1 MRARKKAW
9 ADPYLE
15 AHGEFAIEEIN
26 RDDDFFLSTPLYLE
40 VGVGKGD
47 FIIGMASKHP
57 GNYLGL
63 ERESNVLA
71 VACKKAVDSGLE
83 NRVRLM
89 RIDFDDA
96 YESLEGLKFQAIFLN
111 FSDPWPKRRHWKRR
125 LTERNRLTKMASLLV
140 EGGEIRVKTD
150 NLDLYEFTLEEAKE
164 AGLTIKLQ
172 EEVYEFDAEH
182 DCMSEYESRFRAE
195 GNPIHRAIITK

>member
-15 AHGEFAIEEIN
+15 AHGEVAIEEIEK
-26 RDDDFFLSTPLYLE
+26 DDEFFLSTPLYLE

-47 FIIGMASKHP
+47 FIVGMASCHP

-63 ERESNVLA
+63 ERDSNVLA
-71 VACKKAVDSGLE
+71 VACKKAVAKGLE

-89 RIDFDDA
+89 RVDFDDV
-96 YESLEGLKFQAIFLN
+96 LENLQGLKFNAIFLN

-125 LTERNRLTKMASLLV
+125 LTERKRLLNMAGLLA

-150 NLDLYEFTLEEAKE
+150 NIDLYRFTLEEAQE
-164 AGLTIKLQ
+164 AGLKIVLQ
-172 EEVYEFDAEH
+172 EEEYAFDEEH
-182 DCMSEYESRFRAE
+182 DIMSEYESRFRAE
-195 GNPIHRAIITK
+195 GNPIHRVIITK

>member
-15 AHGEFAIEEIN
+15 AHGEVAIEEIEK
-26 RDDDFFLSTPLYLE
+26 DDEFFLSTPLYLE

-47 FIIGMASKHP
+47 FIVGMASCHP

-63 ERESNVLA
+63 ERDSNVLA
-71 VACKKAVDSGLE
+71 VACKKAVAKGLE

-89 RIDFDDA
+89 RVDFDDV
-96 YESLEGLKFQAIFLN
+96 LENLQGLKFNAIFLN

-125 LTERNRLTKMASLLV
+125 LTERKRLLNMAGLLA

-150 NLDLYEFTLEEAKE
+150 NIDLYRFTLEEAQE
-164 AGLTIKLQ
+164 AGLKIILQ
-172 EEVYEFDAEH
+172 EEEYAFDEEH
-182 DCMSEYESRFRAE
+182 DIMSEYESRFRAE
-195 GNPIHRAIITK
+195 GNPIHRVIITK

>member
-15 AHGEFAIEEIN
+15 AHGEIVIEEVESEQE
-26 RDDDFFLSTPLYLE
+26 FFMSTPLYLE

-47 FIIGMASKHP
+47 FIVGMASCHP

-63 ERESNVLA
+63 ERDANVLA
-71 VACKKAVDSGLE
+71 VAAKKAVEKGLE
-83 NRVRLM
+83 NRIRLM

-96 YESLEGLKFQAIFLN
+96 YESLQNLKFKYIFLN

-125 LTERNRLTKMASLLV
+125 LTERKRLAKFASLLM

-150 NLDLYEFTLEEAKE
+150 NEDLYAFTLVEAKE
-164 AGLTIKLQ
+164 AGLTIKFQ
-172 EEVYEFDAEH
+172 EDEYAFDAEH

-195 GNPIHRAIITK
+195 GNPIHRVIIAK

>member
-15 AHGEFAIEEIN
+15 AHGEVVIEEIDK
-26 RDDDFFLSTPLYLE
+26 DDEFFLSTPLYLE

-47 FIIGMASKHP
+47 FIVGMASCHP

-63 ERESNVLA
+63 ERDSNVLA
-71 VACKKAVDSGLE
+71 VACKKAVAKGLE

-96 YESLEGLKFQAIFLN
+96 LEGLQGLKFNAIFLN

-125 LTERNRLTKMASLLV
+125 LTERKRLLNMVGLLS
-140 EGGEIRVKTD
+140 ENGEIRVKTD
-150 NLDLYEFTLEEAKE
+150 NIDLYRFTLEEAAE
-164 AGLTIKLQ
+164 AGLKIVLQ
-172 EEVYEFDAEH
+172 EEEYIFDEEH
-182 DCMSEYESRFRAE
+182 DIMSEYESRFRAE
-195 GNPIHRAIITK
+195 GNPIHRVIITK